1 MRNLQPIAILAT
13 VMTAGSAYAGGL
25 SNTPSSIASSI
36 IANFP
41 PIVVQA
47 PVVVQTPVAVTTQVP
62 VAVGIAF
69 GGSANVS
76 TSASALTNSIGKNT
90 IIFGGTKFH

>member
-13 VMTAGSAYAGGL
+13 VMTAGSAYAGGP
-25 SNTPSSIASSI
+25 NSSIASSV
-36 IANFP
+36 IAKFP
-41 PIVVQA
+41 PITVQA

-62 VAVGIAF
+62 VAVGVAF

-76 TSASALTNSIGKNT
+76 TSASAVTRSVGT
-90 IIFGGTKFH
+90 IIFGSTGLHH